1 MERPNAVPLPT
12 VLCLAFGTGL
22 AAALAARNEIRL
34 SARHP
39 LLTRSYAAFAIF
51 LVLVLVPISVYFYIF
66 HGDWFLLYLFDVR
79 EVPSAIA
86 LIGFLVEVGLGTL
99 GFALGGNLVRSQ
111 RDAAVATFV
120 GISLLGSLAPI
131 ALASDRLAVVGSYA
145 QYHGG
150 FGLSRFGEGAMLE
163 GSALMTIVFVI
174 GAAFLITRVWM
185 ASSRQT

>member
-1 MERPNAVPLPT
+1 MPLPT

-39 LLTRSYAAFAIF
+39 LLTRSYAAYVIF
-51 LVLVLVPISVYFYIF
+51 LVLVLVPVSVYFYVF

-79 EVPSAIA
+79 EVPSAMA
-86 LIGFLVEVGLGTL
+86 LIGFLLEVGLGTL
-99 GFALGGNLVRSQ
+99 GFAIGGSLARSQ
-111 RDAAVATFV
+111 RDGAIGVFV
-120 GISLLGSLAPI
+120 GASALGALAPI
-131 ALASDRLAVVGSYA
+131 AMASDRLAVVGSYA

-150 FGLSRFGEGAMLE
+150 FGLSRFGEGAMLQ
-163 GSALMTIVFVI
+163 GSALMTILLI
-174 GAAFLITRVWM
+174 AGIAFLITRVWM